1 MIVKAAIIGAIIGG
15 ILGIFVGGPI
25 EMAVFGGVVG
35 IVLRKKL
42 FGIFWK

>member
-15 ILGIFVGGPI
+15 VLGFFVGGPL
-25 EMAVFGGVVG
+25 EMAIFGGVLG
-35 IVLRKKL
+35 IVLRKKI